1 MLAQNHSTLRDH
13 TRPVYGL
20 HIAHGLSVW
29 GLWVRM
35 SSKVSFSSHLWI
47 YDFPR
52 FSRNHW
58 KSSKLYPYRQGT
70 PHPAA
75 RHTHTHTYLGIL
87 GGRGLLEMYYPECT
101 PPVSWRNERW
111 REGPAGGRREQHGSQ
126 LPCPESILCSCSW
139 MGGWPQGLRHP
150 SGTKNFKAH
159 QEKLCFWAGCFQSSL
174 PLKS

>member
-1 MLAQNHSTLRDH
+1 MGYTLLMGSLFEDS
-13 TRPVYGL
+13 GL
-20 HIAHGLSVW
+20 EWVLRCLSVLICEFMIFLDLVETT
-29 GLWVRM
+29 G
-35 SSKVSFSSHLWI
+35 SHLSFTHI
-47 YDFPR
+47 GRVLP
-52 FSRNHW
+52 
-58 KSSKLYPYRQGT
+58 T
-70 PHPAA
+70 PPPA
-75 RHTHTHTYLGIL
+75 THTHTYLGIL